1 MPCRKQSRNRR
12 ICYII
17 VGLRANSARRV
28 EFREVREGD
37 GAPITVTLIP
47 PAAGGISVRNPAR
60 NGMEGAR
67 NYRSILW
74 EGLLLQLIRM
84 TEMVMYGIAQ

>member
-28 EFREVREGD
+28 EFWEVREGD
-37 GAPITVTLIP
+37 GVRITVTLIP
-47 PAAGGISVRNPAR
+47 SAAGGISVRNPAR
-60 NGMEGAR
+60 NGIKGA
-67 NYRSILW
+67 
-74 EGLLLQLIRM
+74 
-84 TEMVMYGIAQ
+84 

>member
-17 VGLRANSARRV
+17 AGLRANSARRV
-28 EFREVREGD
+28 ELREVREGD

-60 NGMEGAR
+60 NGIKGA
-67 NYRSILW
+67 
-74 EGLLLQLIRM
+74 
-84 TEMVMYGIAQ
+84 